1 MPEKAPITVNVEVKP
16 TATILAPVGEV
27 GYHEAPTL
35 QQAIRSAYDK
45 KPKKLIVNLTGVSY
59 MATPGLATLVEALQ
73 IGKRSNTPLVL
84 FGLTDRVRA
93 VFEIARLNTVFKITP
108 DLDQAMT
115 A

>member
-16 TATILAPVGEV
+16 TATVLAPVGEI

-45 KPKKLIVNLTGVSY
+45 KPQRLIVNLTGVSY

-73 IGKRSNTPLVL
+73 IGKKSGTPLVL
-84 FGLTDRVRA
+84 CGLTDRVRA
-93 VFEIARLNTVFKITP
+93 VFEIAKLNTVFKIAP
-108 DLDQAMT
+108 DLDKALT

>member
-1 MPEKAPITVNVEVKP
+1 MPEKAPIIVKVEAQG
-16 TATILAPVGEV
+16 TTTIVAPEGEI

-45 KPKKLIVNLTGVSY
+45 RPKKLIVNLTAVSY

-73 IGKRSNTPLVL
+73 IGKRNNVTLVL

-93 VFEIARLNTVFKITP
+93 VFEIARLNTVFKITV
-108 DLDQAMT
+108 DLDQALT

>member
-1 MPEKAPITVNVEVKP
+1 MPERDPITVEVKSDP
-16 TATILAPVGEV
+16 SATVLSPKGEV

-35 QQAIRSAYDK
+35 QQAIRAAYDK
-45 KPKKLIVNLTGVSY
+45 KPKKLVVDLSGVSY

-73 IGKRSNTPLVL
+73 IGKKSSTPLVL
-84 FGLTDRVRA
+84 CGLTDRVRA

-108 DLDQAMT
+108 DVEQALS